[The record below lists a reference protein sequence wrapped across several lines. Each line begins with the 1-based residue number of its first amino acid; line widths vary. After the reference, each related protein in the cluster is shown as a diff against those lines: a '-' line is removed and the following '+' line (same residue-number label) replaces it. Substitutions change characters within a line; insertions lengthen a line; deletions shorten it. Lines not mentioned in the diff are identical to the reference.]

1 MFLMLAELLSS
12 SLVGLVPNF
21 ILLIWGELSSALSP
35 PTGHPSFASDALQ
48 AANNESKRVGN
59 IHCVL
64 TEKGEHA
71 AAAAVFYC
79 CFSDVTH
86 WQELKC
92 KPCLALQHL
101 LLGQVPQEVLK
112 QIPP

>member
-1 MFLMLAELLSS
+1 MSAELLNSR
-12 SLVGLVPNF
+12 LVGLVLNF
-21 ILLIWGELSSALSP
+21 VLFIWGELSSALSP
-35 PTGHPSFASDALQ
+35 PTGHPLFPSDALQ

-64 TEKGEHA
+64 TKKGEHA

-86 WQELKC
+86 WQELKRE
-92 KPCLALQHL
+92 PCLALQHV

-112 QIPP
+112 QIPS